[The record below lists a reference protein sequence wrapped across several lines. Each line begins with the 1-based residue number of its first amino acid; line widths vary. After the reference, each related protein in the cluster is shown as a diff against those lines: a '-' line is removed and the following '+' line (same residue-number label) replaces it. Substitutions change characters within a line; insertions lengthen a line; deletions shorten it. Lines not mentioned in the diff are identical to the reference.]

1 MSVIE
6 LIIVTFC
13 QPVTIYYIQSMEVDE
28 TSEKAIWNE
37 VSTDFDP
44 DEETANFGT
53 RQALETAGSLYEVS
67 QVDTI
72 ETVSGVTLVCVSS
85 GHEPR

>member
-53 RQALETAGSLYEVS
+53 RQALETAGSLYEVRGHDRNCVPS
-67 QVDTI
+67 DG
-72 ETVSGVTLVCVSS
+72 GVCRW
-85 GHEPR
+85 PR